1 MGHEI
6 ATVKN
11 LIMNY
16 NIVDTLPVAQPSA
29 SETLPSPWPSHCLY
43 QLCLQPK

>member
-6 ATVKN
+6 TTVKN

-16 NIVDTLPVAQPSA
+16 NIMDTLPVAQLSV
-29 SETLPSPWPSHCLY
+29 SETLL
-43 QLCLQPK
+43 